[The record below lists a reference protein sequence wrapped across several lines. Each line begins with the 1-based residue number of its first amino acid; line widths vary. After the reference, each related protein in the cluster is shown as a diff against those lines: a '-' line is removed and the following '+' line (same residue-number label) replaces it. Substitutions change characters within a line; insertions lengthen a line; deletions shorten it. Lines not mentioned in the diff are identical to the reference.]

1 MVVSSTARRLRICL
15 LSYRG
20 NPYSGGQGI
29 YIHYLSRELQAMGHE
44 VHVVAGPPYPEVVE
58 GVTVHKLESLGLYD
72 STDNSLKSLARINTP
87 LRLFEFLAVSLGTF
101 PEPLTFSIRAYHRLR
116 ALLADQPFDIIH
128 DNQCLGYGMLL
139 MKRLGVPVVA
149 TIHHPIHIDRSI
161 EFAQARGWWDK
172 FRLWRWFSFIPMQHS
187 VATRMDRVMTV
198 SQSAAEDIQAMFGV
212 PKEAIRVVF
221 NGVDVDFFGNNGH
234 VAREPNRLIM
244 VSSGNGH
251 TKGLRYLLEALR
263 QLRDETALSL
273 TVVSNDDPEA
283 EPARLTREFGL
294 DDIVTLTGRIDRQ
307 ELADLYSASEIAV
320 VPSLHEGF
328 GFPAAE
334 AMSSR
339 LPVISTT
346 AGALPEV
353 VGEDGHAGLLIPP
366 GDSTAL
372 ATALRRLLGDEA
384 LRRRMGER
392 GRKRA
397 VDNFSWRQA
406 ARNTVSVYEEL
417 LQHAHD

>member
-20 NPYSGGQGI
+20 NPYSGGQGV
-29 YIHYLSRELQAMGHE
+29 YIHYLSRELQEMGHE
-44 VHVVAGPPYPEVVE
+44 VHVVTGPPYPEVVE
-58 GVTVHKLESLGLYD
+58 GITVHKLESLNLYETTTT
-72 STDNSLKSLARINTP
+72 SWAAITRVNTP
-87 LRLFEFLAVSLGTF
+87 LRFFEFLAVSLGTF
-101 PEPLTFSIRAYHRLR
+101 PEPLTFSIRAYYRLR
-116 ALLADQPFDIIH
+116 SLMAKQPFDIIH
-128 DNQCLGYGMLL
+128 DNQCLGYGLL
-139 MKRLGVPVVA
+139 PMKRLRVPVVA

-161 EFAQARGWWDK
+161 EFAQAKDRWDK
-172 FRLWRWFSFIPMQHS
+172 FRIWRWFSFIPMQES
-187 VATRMDRVMTV
+187 VATRLDRVMTV
-198 SQSAAEDIQAMFGV
+198 SQSAAEEIREMFGV
-212 PKEAIRVVF
+212 PEESLRVVF

-234 VAREPNRLIM
+234 VPREPHRLIM
-244 VSSGNGH
+244 VSSGNGR
-251 TKGLRYLLEALR
+251 TKGLPYLLEAVR
-263 QLRDETALSL
+263 QLRHEVPLSL
-273 TVVSNDDPEA
+273 TVVGNNDLDA
-283 EPARLTREFGL
+283 EPARLVRQLGL

-307 ELADLYSASEIAV
+307 ELADLYLASEIAV

-353 VGEDGHAGLLIPP
+353 VGEDGHAGLLVPP
-366 GDSTAL
+366 GDSAAL
-372 ATALRRLLGDEA
+372 ATALRLLLDDEA
-384 LRRRMGER
+384 LRHRMGER

-417 LQHAHD
+417 L

>member
-20 NPYSGGQGI
+20 NPYSGGQGV
-29 YIHYLSRELQAMGHE
+29 YIHYLSRELQEMGHE
-44 VHVVAGPPYPEVVE
+44 VHVVTGPPYPEVVE
-58 GVTVHKLESLGLYD
+58 GITVHKLESLNLYETTTT
-72 STDNSLKSLARINTP
+72 SWAAITRVNTP
-87 LRLFEFLAVSLGTF
+87 LRFFEFLAVCLGTF
-101 PEPLTFSIRAYHRLR
+101 PEPLTFSIRAYYRLR
-116 ALLADQPFDIIH
+116 SLMAKQPFDIIH
-128 DNQCLGYGMLL
+128 DNQCLGYGLL
-139 MKRLGVPVVA
+139 PMKRLRVPVVA

-161 EFAQARGWWDK
+161 EFAQAKDRWDK
-172 FRLWRWFSFIPMQHS
+172 FRIWRWFSFIPMQES
-187 VATRMDRVMTV
+187 VATRLDRVMTV
-198 SQSAAEDIQAMFGV
+198 SQSAAEEIREMFGV
-212 PKEAIRVVF
+212 PEESLRVVF

-234 VAREPNRLIM
+234 VPREPHRLIM
-244 VSSGNGH
+244 VSSGNGR
-251 TKGLRYLLEALR
+251 TKGLPYLLEAVR
-263 QLRDETALSL
+263 QLRHEVPLSL
-273 TVVSNDDPEA
+273 TVVGNNDLDA
-283 EPARLTREFGL
+283 EPARLVRQLGL

-307 ELADLYSASEIAV
+307 ELADLYLASEIAV

-353 VGEDGHAGLLIPP
+353 VGEDGHAGLLVPP
-366 GDSTAL
+366 GDSAAL
-372 ATALRRLLGDEA
+372 ATALRLLLDDEA
-384 LRRRMGER
+384 LRHRMGER

-417 LQHAHD
+417 L

>member
-1 MVVSSTARRLRICL
+1 MVVSSSARRLRICL

-29 YIHYLSRELQAMGHE
+29 YIHYLSRELQEMGHD
-44 VHVVAGPPYPEVVE
+44 VHVVSGPPYPEVVE
-58 GVTVHKLESLGLYD
+58 GITVHKLESLNLYD
-72 STDNSLKSLARINTP
+72 TPVTSWAAIARINTP
-87 LRLFEFLAVSLGTF
+87 LRFFEFLAVSLGTF
-101 PEPLTFSIRAYHRLR
+101 PEPLTFSIRAYHRIRSLM
-116 ALLADQPFDIIH
+116 AKQPFDIIH
-128 DNQCLGYGMLL
+128 DNQCLGYGLL
-139 MKRLGVPVVA
+139 PMKRLGVPVVA
-149 TIHHPIHIDRSI
+149 TIHHPIHIDRAI
-161 EFAQARGWWDK
+161 ELAQAKDRWDR
-172 FRLWRWFSFIPMQHS
+172 FRIRRWFSFLPMQEWVS
-187 VATRMDRVMTV
+187 NRLDRIMTV
-198 SQSAAEDIQAMFGV
+198 SRSAAGEIREMFGV
-212 PKEAIRVVF
+212 PEESLRVVF
-221 NGVDVDFFGNNGH
+221 NGVDVDYFGNNGH
-234 VAREPNRLIM
+234 VPREPNRLIM
-244 VSSGNGH
+244 VSSGNGR
-251 TKGLRYLLEALR
+251 TKGLPHLLEAVR
-263 QLRDETALSL
+263 HLRDEVPLSL
-273 TVVSNDDPEA
+273 TVVGNNDPDA
-283 EPARLTREFGL
+283 EPARLIRQLGL
-294 DDIVTLTGRIDRQ
+294 GDIVTLTGRIERQ

-397 VDNFSWRQA
+397 VDLFSWRQA
-406 ARNTVSVYEEL
+406 ARNTVGVYEEL
-417 LQHAHD
+417 LQNADD